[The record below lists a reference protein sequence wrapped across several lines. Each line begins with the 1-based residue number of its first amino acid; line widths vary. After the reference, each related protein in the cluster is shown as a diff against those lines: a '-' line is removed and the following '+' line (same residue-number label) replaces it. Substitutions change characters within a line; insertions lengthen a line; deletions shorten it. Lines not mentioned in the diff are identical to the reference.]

1 MIAPFAYPI
10 TLIRVDED
18 SGEPIRD
25 PRTGLVKRC
34 KPNEPGELVGKIV
47 ANHPVRDFDGY
58 SDEDATVK
66 KIVHNVFR
74 NGDAA
79 FRTGDAVIIVC

>member
-1 MIAPFAYPI
+1 MIAPFIYPV
-10 TLIRVDED
+10 TLIRIDET

-25 PRTGLVKRC
+25 PRTGLVMRC

-58 SDEDATVK
+58 ADSTATTK
-66 KIVHNVFR
+66 KIVKNVFR

-79 FRTGDAVIIVC
+79 FRTGNYDAIFK